1 MASDYKIHDLLP
13 EAGWTAKYAG
23 LDEAEAVKL
32 VTSNVEDILHL
43 KKKSKDIVLFE
54 GDPLRYGATVAL
66 TFAANDKTGQ
76 LDLAS
81 CFPRENELVVR
92 PEAL

>member
-1 MASDYKIHDLLP
+1 MASDYNIHDLLP

-23 LDEAEAVKL
+23 LSEAEAVKL
-32 VTSNVEDILHL
+32 VTSNVEEILHL
-43 KKKSKDIVLFE
+43 KKKNKDIVLFE

-66 TFAANDKTGQ
+66 TFAAEEKTGR
-76 LDLAS
+76 LELAG

-92 PEAL
+92 PKAL